1 MKQRGEFL
9 FYVSVGAGMALAT
22 ISFTMLSGLFEA
34 ASGGWVVAGILL
46 GGVMCGVIAASVG
59 ELAGMFP
66 SAPGIRTYLKQAF
79 GNRPSLF
86 LVHLYLIF
94 LIMIAGAESYLF
106 SLVVSQVAPG
116 LPHMAVILVLLAS
129 VVAVNLYGVELP
141 RNVQIASAAVLL
153 VVLCVTGALGLFSA
167 PAAGAAP
174 AAGLR
179 FSGEG
184 GALAIVATLGTAATM
199 AMFLYVGF
207 EWVTPLGLRPS
218 AYERAIPRA
227 MLTAI
232 AVNTVACALFAA
244 GMASMLTRDA
254 ITHTTIPQVPYL
266 SALLGRAGVGLAVG
280 ISCLACISTFNAG
293 IMGSSRLIFA
303 LTREKLLPQWAGTIN
318 PETGAP
324 RGAVLF
330 MGALAA
336 VSAAIVVALDAPL
349 LAALI
354 GSAII
359 AFVYAAFMLA
369 VLRLRRLKPAGRRP
383 FRTPLPA
390 WVQWA
395 FAAVLP
401 VLGVMTLRELPEQYP
416 WQAVAG
422 FLLALAAAALLTRWS
437 EALSRPATAPAA
449 RPVAEEAKS
458 LT

>member
-34 ASGGWVVAGILL
+34 ASGGWVVLGMVL

-66 SAPGIRTYLKQAF
+66 SAPGIRTYLKAAF

-94 LIMIAGAESYLF
+94 LVMIAGAESYLF
-106 SLVVSQVAPG
+106 SLVVEQVAPG
-116 LPHMAVILVLLAS
+116 LPHMAVILVLLGS
-129 VVAVNLYGVELP
+129 VVLVNLYGLELP
-141 RNVQIASAAVLL
+141 RNVQMVTAFVLL
-153 VVLCVTGALGLFSA
+153 GILCVTGIAGILAGG
-167 PAAGAAP
+167 PAAGGGPAP
-174 AAGLR
+174 EGLGL
-179 FSGEG
+179 SGSPG
-184 GALAIVATLGTAATM
+184 LLPLVATM
-199 AMFLYVGF
+199 AIFLYVGF
-207 EWVTPLGLRPS
+207 EWVTPLGLRPN
-218 AYERAIPRA
+218 AYERPIPLA

-232 AVNTVACALFAA
+232 LANVVACGLFAS
-244 GMASMLTRDA
+244 GMATTMPREA
-254 ITHTTIPQVPYL
+254 ITATFIPQVPYL
-266 SALLGRAGVGLAVG
+266 GGLLGRAGVWLAVG
-280 ISCLACISTFNAG
+280 VSCMACISTFNAG

-303 LTREKLLPQWAGTIN
+303 LTRESLLPKWAGTIN

-336 VSAAIVVALDAPL
+336 VSATLVVALDAPL

-390 WVQWA
+390 GVQWA
-395 FAAVLP
+395 FAGVLP
-401 VLGVMTLRELPEQYP
+401 LLGVGTLFELEEQYP

-437 EALSRPATAPAA
+437 EALSRPAAAPAA
-449 RPVAEEAKS
+449 RAVPEEAKS

>member
-22 ISFTMLSGLFEA
+22 ISFTMLSGLFLEA
-34 ASGGWVVAGILL
+34 PGGWVVTGMVL
-46 GGVMCGVIAASVG
+46 GGLMCGVVAASVG

-66 SAPGIRTYLKQAF
+66 SAPGIRTYLKAAF
-79 GNRPSLF
+79 GNRPSIF
-86 LVHLYLIF
+86 LTHLYLIF

-106 SLVVSQVAPG
+106 SLVVAQVAPG
-116 LPHMAVILVLLAS
+116 LPHMAVILVLLGG
-129 VVAVNLYGVELP
+129 VVLVNLYGLELP
-141 RNVQIASAAVLL
+141 RNVQMVAAFVLL
-153 VVLCVTGALGLFSA
+153 SILCATGLLGI
-167 PAAGAAP
+167 
-174 AAGLR
+174 
-179 FSGEG
+179 FSGPPAGGGPAPEG
-184 GALAIVATLGTAATM
+184 LSLAGSPVLLPTLAAM
-199 AMFLYVGF
+199 AIFLYVGF

-218 AYERAIPRA
+218 AYERPIPMA

-232 AVNTVACALFAA
+232 LANVVACGLFAS
-244 GMASMLTRDA
+244 GMATTMGRET
-254 ITHTTIPQVPYL
+254 ITATFIPQVPYL
-266 SALLGRAGVGLAVG
+266 GALLGRGGVWLAVG
-280 ISCLACISTFNAG
+280 VSCLACISTFNAG

-303 LTREKLLPQWAGTIN
+303 LTRESLLPRWAGTIN
-318 PETGAP
+318 ERTGAP

-336 VSAAIVVALDAPL
+336 VSAAGVVALDAPL

-369 VLRLRRLKPAGRRP
+369 VIRLRKLRPAGRRP

-390 WVQWA
+390 AVQWA
-395 FAAVLP
+395 FAVVLP
-401 VLGVMTLRELPEQYP
+401 VLGVGTLFELEEEYP

-422 FLLALAAAALLTRWS
+422 FLLAVAAAALLTRWS
-437 EALSRPATAPAA
+437 EALSRPAAAPAA
-449 RPVAEEAKS
+449 RTAPEEANS

>member
-34 ASGGWVVAGILL
+34 AAGGWVVAGILL

-106 SLVVSQVAPG
+106 SLVVSQLAPG
-116 LPHMAVILVLLAS
+116 LPHMAVILALLAG
-129 VVAVNLYGVELP
+129 VVLVNLYGLELP

-153 VVLCVTGALGLFSA
+153 AVLCVTGTLGLFSA
-167 PAAGAAP
+167 PAPGAAP
-174 AAGLR
+174 AAGLAL
-179 FSGEG
+179 SGA
-184 GALAIVATLGTAATM
+184 GAGIAVTLATAATM

-244 GMASMLTRDA
+244 GMASTLARDA

-266 SALLGRAGVGLAVG
+266 GALLGRAGVGLAVG
-280 ISCLACISTFNAG
+280 VSCLACISTFNAG

-303 LTREKLLPQWAGTIN
+303 LTRERLLPQWAGTIN

-336 VSAAIVVALDAPL
+336 VSATVVVALDAPL

-359 AFVYAAFMLA
+359 ALVYGSFMLA
-369 VLRLRRLKPAGRRP
+369 VLRLRTLKPAGRRP

-395 FAAVLP
+395 FAGVLP
-401 VLGVMTLRELPEQYP
+401 VLGVGTLFELPEQYP
-416 WQAVAG
+416 WQAIAG
-422 FLLALAAAALLTRWS
+422 FAAALAAAALLTRWS
-437 EALSRPATAPAA
+437 EALSRPAAAPAA
-449 RPVAEEAKS
+449 RAVPEEAKS

>member
-1 MKQRGEFL
+1 VKQRGEFL

-34 ASGGWVVAGILL
+34 ATGGWVVLGMVL
-46 GGVMCGVIAASVG
+46 GGVMCGVIATSVG

-66 SAPGIRTYLKQAF
+66 SAPGIRTYLKAAF

-106 SLVVSQVAPG
+106 SLVVEQVAPG
-116 LPHMAVILVLLAS
+116 LPHMAVILVLLGG
-129 VVAVNLYGVELP
+129 VVLVNLYGLELP
-141 RNVQIASAAVLL
+141 RNVQMVTAFVLL
-153 VVLCVTGALGLFSA
+153 AILCVVGLLGILRSGAPGGPAPEGLGLSGPAVVL
-167 PAAGAAP
+167 P
-174 AAGLR
+174 
-179 FSGEG
+179 
-184 GALAIVATLGTAATM
+184 IAATM
-199 AMFLYVGF
+199 AIFLYVGF

-218 AYERAIPRA
+218 AYERPIPLA
-227 MLTAI
+227 MLMAI
-232 AVNTVACALFAA
+232 GVNVVACGLFAS
-244 GMASMLTRDA
+244 GMASTMSREA
-254 ITHTTIPQVPYL
+254 ITETFIPQVPYL
-266 SALLGRAGVGLAVG
+266 GALLGRAGVWLAVG
-280 ISCLACISTFNAG
+280 VSCMACISTFNAG

-303 LTREKLLPQWAGTIN
+303 LTRESLLPKWAGTIN

-336 VSAAIVVALDAPL
+336 VAAAGVVALDAPL
-349 LAALI
+349 LAAVI

-369 VLRLRRLKPAGRRP
+369 VLRLRKLRPAGRRP

-390 WVQWA
+390 GVQWA

-401 VLGVMTLRELPEQYP
+401 LLGVGTLFELKEEYP
-416 WQAVAG
+416 WQPVAG
-422 FLLALAAAALLTRWS
+422 FVAALVAAALLTRWS
-437 EALSRPATAPAA
+437 EALSRPAAAPAPRA
-449 RPVAEEAKS
+449 VPDEAKS